1 MYKKEF
7 EQAKEIS
14 VEEYINLIDP
24 IFIGQSRADENNMY
38 WTLWKVGSENS
49 YEYYKIHNTL

>member
-14 VEEYINLIDP
+14 VKEYINLIDP

-38 WTLWKVGSENS
+38 WTLWRVDSENS